1 MKEEWMVGDIIVSI
15 SLGRPDDTDLGLVVK
30 AKNIEVGT
38 NRRGVG
44 GVGSAI
50 GAFGITIQEATSS
63 ENVEHWP
70 RVSMTDPNRRATIYD
85 ATSKALRTAEGLDV
99 REVGF
104 FTMGLEVG
112 RIPTWETAEEIVRAV
127 HAHAKNAESVE
138 RIALVASS
146 PTQVSSFQYALD
158 NIQTITYG

>member
-1 MKEEWMVGDIIVSI
+1 MREEWMIGNISVSI
-15 SLGRPDDTDLGLVVK
+15 SLGRADDKDLGLVVK
-30 AKNIEVGT
+30 AKNIQLGT
-38 NRRGVG
+38 DIRGAG
-44 GVGSAI
+44 GLGGTTGS
-50 GAFGITIQEATSS
+50 FGITIQEATSS

-70 RVSMTDPNRRATIYD
+70 SLSTTDPDTRATIYD
-85 ATSKALRTAEGLDV
+85 ATSKALRTAEGLEV
-99 REVGF
+99 NEVGF

-146 PTQVSSFQYALD
+146 PTQVASFQYALD
-158 NIQTITYG
+158 NIETITYL

>member
-1 MKEEWMVGDIIVSI
+1 MKEEWMIGNISVSI
-15 SLGRPDDTDLGLVVK
+15 SLGRADDTDLGLVVK
-30 AKNIEVGT
+30 AKNIQVGT
-38 NRRGVG
+38 NIRGAGGVG
-44 GVGSAI
+44 GHLES
-50 GAFGITIQEATSS
+50 FGITIQEATSS

-70 RVSMTDPNRRATIYD
+70 SVSMTDPGRRAIIYD
-85 ATSKALRTAEGLDV
+85 ATSKALRTAEGLEV
-99 REVGF
+99 KEVGF

-112 RIPTWETAEEIVRAV
+112 RIPTWETAEEIVKAV

-158 NIQTITYG
+158 NIKTIAYE

>member
-1 MKEEWMVGDIIVSI
+1 MKEEWMVGNISVSI
-15 SLGRPDDTDLGLVVK
+15 SLGRADDTDLGLVVK
-30 AKNIEVGT
+30 AKDIELGA
-38 NRRGVG
+38 NKG
-44 GVGSAI
+44 GVSGAFE
-50 GAFGITIQEATSS
+50 AFGITIQEATSS

-70 RVSMTDPNRRATIYD
+70 RVSMTDPDRRATIYD
-85 ATSKALRTAEGLDV
+85 ATSRALLTAEGLDV
-99 REVGF
+99 KEVGF

>member
-1 MKEEWMVGDIIVSI
+1 MIGNISVSI
-15 SLGRPDDTDLGLVVK
+15 SLGRADDTDLGLVVK
-30 AKNIEVGT
+30 AKDIQVGT
-38 NRRGVG
+38 NTG
-44 GVGSAI
+44 GPSGHLGS
-50 GAFGITIQEATSS
+50 FGITIQEATSS

-70 RVSMTDPNRRATIYD
+70 SVSMTDPGRRAIIYD
-85 ATSKALRTAEGLDV
+85 ATSKALRTAEGLEV
-99 REVGF
+99 KEVGF

-112 RIPTWETAEEIVRAV
+112 RIPTWETAEEIVKAV

-158 NIQTITYG
+158 NIKTITYE

>member
-1 MKEEWMVGDIIVSI
+1 MREEWMIGNISVSI
-15 SLGRPDDTDLGLVVK
+15 SLGRADDTDLGLVVK
-30 AKNIEVGT
+30 AKNIQVGT
-38 NRRGVG
+38 NKGGVG
-44 GVGSAI
+44 GVGGTI
-50 GAFGITIQEATSS
+50 GDFGITIQEATSS

-70 RVSMTDPNRRATIYD
+70 RVSMTDPNRRAMIYD
-85 ATSKALRTAEGLDV
+85 ATSNALRTAEGLAV
-99 REVGF
+99 KEVGF

-146 PTQVSSFQYALD
+146 PTQVASFQYALD
-158 NIQTITYG
+158 NIKTITYL

>member
-1 MKEEWMVGDIIVSI
+1 MVGNISVSI
-15 SLGRPDDTDLGLVVK
+15 SLGRADDTDLGLVVK
-30 AKNIEVGT
+30 AKNIRMGTDVG
-38 NRRGVG
+38 GVG
-44 GVGSAI
+44 GVGGTT

-70 RVSMTDPNRRATIYD
+70 RVSMTDPDRRATIYD
-85 ATSKALRTAEGLDV
+85 ATSKALRTAEGLEV
-99 REVGF
+99 KEVGF

-158 NIQTITYG
+158 NIQTITHG

>member
-1 MKEEWMVGDIIVSI
+1 MKEEWMVGNITVSI
-15 SLGRPDDTDLGLVVK
+15 SLGRTDDTDLGLVVK
-30 AKNIEVGT
+30 AKNIQVGT
-38 NRRGVG
+38 DVRGAG
-44 GVGSAI
+44 DVGSTI

-70 RVSMTDPNRRATIYD
+70 KVSMTDPDRRATIYD
-85 ATSKALRTAEGLDV
+85 ATSKALQTAEGLEV
-99 REVGF
+99 KEVGF
-104 FTMGLEVG
+104 FTMGLEIG

>member
-1 MKEEWMVGDIIVSI
+1 MIGNISVSI
-15 SLGRPDDTDLGLVVK
+15 SLGRADDTDLGLVVK
-30 AKNIEVGT
+30 AKNIQVGT
-38 NRRGVG
+38 NT
-44 GVGSAI
+44 GSAS
-50 GAFGITIQEATSS
+50 GHLGSFGITIQEATSS

-70 RVSMTDPNRRATIYD
+70 SVSMTDSGRRAIIYD
-85 ATSKALRTAEGLDV
+85 ATSKALRTAEGLEV
-99 REVGF
+99 KEVGF

-112 RIPTWETAEEIVRAV
+112 RIPTWETAEEIVKAV

-158 NIQTITYG
+158 NIKTITYE

>member
-1 MKEEWMVGDIIVSI
+1 MKEEWMVGNITVSI
-15 SLGRPDDTDLGLVVK
+15 SLGRADDTALGLVVK
-30 AKNIEVGT
+30 AKDIELGT
-38 NRRGVG
+38 NKGGVG
-44 GVGSAI
+44 GAI
-50 GAFGITIQEATSS
+50 GAFGITIQEASSS

-70 RVSMTDPNRRATIYD
+70 RVSMTDPDRRTTIYD

-99 REVGF
+99 KEVGF

-158 NIQTITYG
+158 NIQTISYG

>member
-1 MKEEWMVGDIIVSI
+1 MVGNISVSI
-15 SLGRPDDTDLGLVVK
+15 SLGRADDTDLGLVVK
-30 AKNIEVGT
+30 TKDIELGT
-38 NRRGVG
+38 NKGGVG
-44 GVGSAI
+44 GAI

-70 RVSMTDPNRRATIYD
+70 RVSMTDPDRRATIYD
-85 ATSKALRTAEGLDV
+85 ATSKALLTAEGLDV
-99 REVGF
+99 KEVGF

>member
-1 MKEEWMVGDIIVSI
+1 MVGNISVSI
-15 SLGRPDDTDLGLVVK
+15 SLGRADDTDLGLVVK
-30 AKNIEVGT
+30 AKDIELGE
-38 NRRGVG
+38 NKGGVG
-44 GVGSAI
+44 GAI

-70 RVSMTDPNRRATIYD
+70 RVSMTDPDRRTTIYD

-99 REVGF
+99 KEVGF

-127 HAHAKNAESVE
+127 HAHAKNAESVK

>member
-1 MKEEWMVGDIIVSI
+1 MKDGWMIGNISVSI
-15 SLGRPDDTDLGLVVK
+15 SLGRSDDTDLGLVVK
-30 AKNIEVGT
+30 AKNIQVGT
-38 NRRGVG
+38 DMGRVG
-44 GVGSAI
+44 GVGSNI
-50 GAFGITIQEATSS
+50 GGFGITIQEATSS

-70 RVSMTDPNRRATIYD
+70 SISITDPDRRAVIFD
-85 ATSKALRTAEGLDV
+85 ATSKALLAAEGLEV
-99 REVGF
+99 KEVGF

-112 RIPTWETAEEIVRAV
+112 RVPTWETAEEIVKAV

-158 NIQTITYG
+158 NIKTITYE

>member
-30 AKNIEVGT
+30 AKNIELGT
-38 NRRGVG
+38 NKGGVG
-44 GVGSAI
+44 GAI

-99 REVGF
+99 KEVGF

>member
-1 MKEEWMVGDIIVSI
+1 MKEEWMVGNISVSI
-15 SLGRPDDTDLGLVVK
+15 SLGRADDTDLGLVVK
-30 AKNIEVGT
+30 AKDIELGT
-38 NRRGVG
+38 NKGGVG
-44 GVGSAI
+44 GAI
-50 GAFGITIQEATSS
+50 GAFGITIQEATYS

>member
-1 MKEEWMVGDIIVSI
+1 MKEEWMVGNISVSI
-15 SLGRPDDTDLGLVVK
+15 SLGRADDTDLGLVVK
-30 AKNIEVGT
+30 TKDIELGT
-38 NRRGVG
+38 NKGGVG
-44 GVGSAI
+44 GAI

-70 RVSMTDPNRRATIYD
+70 RVSMTDPDRRATIYD
-85 ATSKALRTAEGLDV
+85 ATSKALLTAEGLDV
-99 REVGF
+99 KEVGF

>member
-1 MKEEWMVGDIIVSI
+1 MVGNISVSI
-15 SLGRPDDTDLGLVVK
+15 SLGHADNTDLGLVVK
-30 AKNIEVGT
+30 AKNIELGT
-38 NRRGVG
+38 NKG

-50 GAFGITIQEATSS
+50 GAYGITIQEAASS

-70 RVSMTDPNRRATIYD
+70 KVSMTDADRRATIYN
-85 ATSKALRTAEGLDV
+85 ATSKALKTAEGLDV
-99 REVGF
+99 KEVGF
-104 FTMGLEVG
+104 FTMGLEVR
-112 RIPTWETAEEIVRAV
+112 RISTWETAEEIVRAV

-158 NIQTITYG
+158 NIQTVTYG

>member
-1 MKEEWMVGDIIVSI
+1 MKEEWMIGNISVSI
-15 SLGRPDDTDLGLVVK
+15 SLGRADDKDLGLVVK
-30 AKNIEVGT
+30 AKNIQLGT
-38 NRRGVG
+38 DIRGAG
-44 GVGSAI
+44 GLGGTTGS
-50 GAFGITIQEATSS
+50 FGITIQEATSS

-70 RVSMTDPNRRATIYD
+70 SIYD
-85 ATSKALRTAEGLDV
+85 ATSKALRTAEGLEV
-99 REVGF
+99 NEVGF

-146 PTQVSSFQYALD
+146 PTQVASFQYALD
-158 NIQTITYG
+158 NIETITYL